1 MTSKSIN
8 RETQAEE
15 ANIQNIEHLFISLQ
29 EDCINEEW
37 VKVIPS
43 SDEEDP
49 LHQSPMEAV
58 SKIKVLEMS
67 LQHYKFQNEYLN
79 DSNDKLM
86 QANRRLREDLEEING
101 HYRELIMVSK
111 ESYWKKNEE
120 LVKKNKDILDKIQVM
135 ETEHVQ

>member
-1 MTSKSIN
+1 
-8 RETQAEE
+8 
-15 ANIQNIEHLFISLQ
+15 
-29 EDCINEEW
+29 
-37 VKVIPS
+37 
-43 SDEEDP
+43 
-49 LHQSPMEAV
+49 MEAV

-101 HYRELIMVSK
+101 HYREWIMVSK

-120 LVKKNKDILDKIQVM
+120 LVKKNKEILDKIQLQRRSQTLDGLTILA
-135 ETEHVQ
+135 EEARQI